1 MGFPKLGNRYE
12 FLAKLGEG
20 GFAKVNLARDAHS
33 GFLVA
38 VKTFSHSIEE
48 NTPVVRKFKIEAN
61 IYLGLDHPNIVQLKA
76 PGLIIKNNR
85 MHLVMEHV
93 DGLTLD
99 KYIEQVTGPIPLEI
113 CLDRFKQIVSAIGFA
128 HNKKISIEGY
138 KGVLH
143 LDLKPN
149 NIFILP
155 NGSVK
160 VIDYGIS
167 QGAGE
172 KRNDGM
178 GTPMYMA
185 PEQLNPHV
193 NLDKRADIYALG
205 CLLHFMATGMSPYSA
220 SSIPELVSKV
230 KYEKPLRIQ
239 KLYPAAE
246 SKFQF
251 IIDKATQKNPNDR
264 FQSCEEMV
272 KYLDAIK
279 NNTN

>member
-1 MGFPKLGNRYE
+1 MAFPNLGNRYQFIKE
-12 FLAKLGEG
+12 LGRG
-20 GFAKVNLARDAHS
+20 GVGVVNLAIDTHS
-33 GFLVA
+33 GFPVA
-38 VKTFSHSIEE
+38 VKTLLKKIDEDA
-48 NTPVVRKFKIEAN
+48 PIVRKFKIEAN
-61 IYLGLDHPNIVQLKA
+61 IYLGLEHKNIVQLKA
-76 PGLIIKNNR
+76 PGLIVKNNQ

-99 KYIEQVTGPIPLEI
+99 KYVEDITGPIPLDI

-138 KGVLH
+138 RGILH
-143 LDLKPN
+143 LDIKPN
-149 NIFILP
+149 NIFIMP

-172 KRNDGM
+172 DRNDNM
-178 GTPMYMA
+178 GTPMFMA
-185 PEQLNPHV
+185 PEQMSKNV
-193 NLDKRADIYALG
+193 NLDKRADIYGLG
-205 CLLHFMATGMSPYSA
+205 VLLHYMATGASPYFATSMQ
-220 SSIPELVSKV
+220 ELVSKV
-230 KYEKPLRIQ
+230 KYEKTARIQ
-239 KLYPAAE
+239 ELYPAAE
-246 SKFQF
+246 NKFQF

-279 NNTN
+279 NNKN